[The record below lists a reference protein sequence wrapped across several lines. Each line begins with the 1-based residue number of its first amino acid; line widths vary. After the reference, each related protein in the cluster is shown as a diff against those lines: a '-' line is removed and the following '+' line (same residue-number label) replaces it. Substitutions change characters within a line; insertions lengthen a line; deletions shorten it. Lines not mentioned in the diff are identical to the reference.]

1 MLPNMAR
8 PCGNGASDFKLIP
21 MRSVYAF
28 IASLV
33 AIALVHI
40 SPIRAQ
46 GIGPR
51 PVPERR
57 AAAITGTRAREHLSY
72 IAADRMMGRNTPS
85 PELDSAGNYIAERFR
100 MYGLEPVAGSW
111 FQIYYLTRSDLAEPT
126 SLTVNG
132 TPFALKQGFIPIE
145 TTGSGS
151 AFGEMAFVGYG
162 VSRADSSY
170 DDYRGIDVRGRI
182 VLAMVGNPATDD
194 SRTNRAE
201 SSARNK
207 MLLAA
212 SHGAVGLLLI
222 SNPNSSHFLL
232 PNGYPWSALYPKAMN
247 RPPLLYQ
254 SPLPAGAIPSAGI
267 SGDVARAMFGGDL
280 RAFITAADLI
290 DSLRRPQSM
299 LLPARVEL
307 RVSIRRDS
315 TPVRNVAGMLR
326 GSTNPD
332 EFVVV
337 GAHYDHI
344 GHGQG
349 IGKKKVAD
357 TIYNGA
363 DDNGSGTTAVML
375 LAEAFGGLAPGERPA
390 RSILFLAF
398 SGEEEGLLGSRAYM
412 ADPLIPVEKM
422 VGMINMD
429 MIGRNAR
436 DSISL
441 AGKSRSPEMV
451 AIAELANRSEPM
463 KLAYDLE
470 EMFYRS
476 DQASFA
482 EARIPVLFFSSGLH
496 ADYHAV
502 TDSPEKID
510 YVKLAHVARLC
521 FRTLWLIAESPTRP
535 AFHEPIGE

>member
-1 MLPNMAR
+1 
-8 PCGNGASDFKLIP
+8 
-21 MRSVYAF
+21 MRSVY
-28 IASLV
+28 ILIVSIV
-33 AIALVHI
+33 AIALAPD

-46 GIGPR
+46 GIGSR
-51 PVPERR
+51 SVSERR
-57 AAAITGTRAREHLSY
+57 AAVITSARAREHLGY

-85 PELDSAGNYIAERFR
+85 PELESAGNYIADHFR
-100 MYGLEPVAGSW
+100 AYGLEPVAGSW
-111 FQIYYLTRSDLAEPT
+111 FQTYYLTRSDLAEPT
-126 SLTVNG
+126 SLTING
-132 TPFALKQGFIPIE
+132 RPFPLKQAFIPIE
-145 TTGSGS
+145 TTGSG
-151 AFGEMAFVGYG
+151 AAAGGMAFVGYG

-182 VLAMVGNPATDD
+182 VLAMTGNPLTDD
-194 SRTNRAE
+194 PRANRTE
-201 SSARNK
+201 SSTRNK

-232 PNGYPWSALYPKAMN
+232 PNGYPWSALYPKAMS
-247 RPPLLYQ
+247 RPPLLHEP
-254 SPLPAGAIPSAGI
+254 PLPAGAIPSAGI
-267 SGDVARAMFGGDL
+267 SGDVAREMFGGDL
-280 RAFITAADLI
+280 RAFITAADVI
-290 DSLRRPQSM
+290 DSLRHPQSM
-299 LLPARVEL
+299 LLPARAEL
-307 RVSIRRDS
+307 RIAIHRDS

-326 GSTNPD
+326 GSTHPD

-349 IGKKKVAD
+349 PGKRKGAD

-363 DDNGSGTTAVML
+363 DDNGSGTTAVLL
-375 LAEAFGGLAPGERPA
+375 LAEAYGGLPPGERPA

-398 SGEEEGLLGSRAYM
+398 SGEEEGLLGSHAYM
-412 ADPLIPVEKM
+412 AAPLVPVDKM

-436 DSISL
+436 DSISV
-441 AGKSRSPEMV
+441 AGRSRSPEMT
-451 AIAELANRSEPM
+451 AFAEAANRAEPM

-510 YVKLAHVARLC
+510 YVKLAHVTRLC

-535 AFHEPIGE
+535 AFHEQVGE